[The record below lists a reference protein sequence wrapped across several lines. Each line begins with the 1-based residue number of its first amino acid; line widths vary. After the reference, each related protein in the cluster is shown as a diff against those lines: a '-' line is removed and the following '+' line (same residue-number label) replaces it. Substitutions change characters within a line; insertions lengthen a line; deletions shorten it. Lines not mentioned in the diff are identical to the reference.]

1 MKKFTAIITA
11 AAALLLCSCD
21 ILNDSEA
28 DTAAE
33 TEKPSISE
41 EDKVSF
47 EEFLADVAED
57 VEKEKEDKEEK
68 DEKEDKE
75 EIKRKKYT
83 THDGCFEYSI
93 RESSGLSFNKD
104 ESDSSVLDYFSFDDE
119 VVDIAVSSFEDV
131 SNELTE
137 LAEYM
142 SEVVSVEYDT
152 SDIVE
157 IGEKKDA
164 IVRIKSYN
172 GDGKNSDF
180 METTMRRIGDD
191 VFSVTICSAN
201 DDKAHFDRCRREAE
215 LILASV
221 KAAD

>member
-1 MKKFTAIITA
+1 MKKFTAIIIA

-21 ILNDSEA
+21 ISENSESEVSP
-28 DTAAE
+28 E

-47 EEFLADVAED
+47 EEFLDEVAED
-57 VEKEKEDKEEK
+57 VEKEKGEK
-68 DEKEDKE
+68 DEKEEKE
-75 EIKRKKYT
+75 EISRKKYT
-83 THDGCFEYSI
+83 THDGCFDYFI
-93 RESSGLSFNKD
+93 RESSGLSFIKD

-119 VVDIAVSSFEDV
+119 IVDIAVSSFEGV

-142 SEVVSVEYDT
+142 SEVISGEYDT

-164 IVRIKSYN
+164 IVRVKSYDS
-172 GDGKNSDF
+172 DGKNSDF

-191 VFSVTICSAN
+191 VFSVTICSTD
-201 DDKAHFDRCRREAE
+201 DDKVHFDRCRREAE

>member
-21 ILNDSEA
+21 ISENSESEVSP
-28 DTAAE
+28 E

-47 EEFLADVAED
+47 EEFLAEVAED
-57 VEKEKEDKEEK
+57 VEKEKEEKDEKDEKEEK
-68 DEKEDKE
+68 DE
-75 EIKRKKYT
+75 ISRKKYT

-93 RESSGLSFNKD
+93 RESSGLSFIKD

-119 VVDIAVSSFEDV
+119 IVDIAVSSFEGV

-142 SEVVSVEYDT
+142 SEVISGEYDT

-164 IVRIKSYN
+164 IVRIKSYD

-191 VFSVTICSAN
+191 IFSVTICSTD
-201 DDKAHFDRCRREAE
+201 DDKVHFDRCRREAE